1 MLDSVLSYA
10 RRHILGA
17 CALFLMLG
25 TTALAAVKGVSA
37 PPPARIYVCGSSN
50 RHPLELSSAKLP
62 CPAGQHK
69 ISWSTGGAPGPQGL
83 PGAQGLPGT
92 PGVRGEAGPRG
103 QAGEPGPIGPS
114 QYAEFYALM
123 PTDNSSTVA
132 SGSAVAFPRSGP
144 GNGAIVRSGSSAF
157 VLPSIGTYRVAFT
170 VSVNEPGQLELA
182 LDSGAGASPLP
193 YTVYGRATGTSQ
205 IAGEALVSTTV
216 VNSMISLINP
226 SGESSA
232 LTITPLAGG
241 VDAVAASLVIERIA

>member
-1 MLDSVLSYA
+1 MFDSALSYA

-17 CALFLMLG
+17 CALFLVLG

-50 RHPLELSSAKLP
+50 RHPLDLSSATLR

-69 ISWSTGGAPGPQGL
+69 ISWSTEGA
-83 PGAQGLPGT
+83 PGAQGPPGT
-92 PGVRGEAGPRG
+92 PGARGEAGPRG
-103 QAGEPGPIGPS
+103 QAGEAGPIGPS

-144 GNGAIVRSGSSAF
+144 GNGTIARSGSSAF

-170 VSVNEPGQLELA
+170 VSVTEPGQLELA

-216 VNSMISLINP
+216 ANSLISLINP
-226 SGESSA
+226 SGESTA